1 MTAATRALVFARRPR
16 AFLRRL
22 PSGRDVLD
30 TGCVQ
35 IGLCAPSRPPPI
47 DADHAALQRAL
58 LRREPRSERHYALQ
72 PPASERRNG
81 RGTAPAA
88 AAIRRTQRR
97 RAARARRLH
106 ALLRWVDARWPWW
119 FAAAAAAGALLG
131 LARRHGWL

>member
-1 MTAATRALVFARRPR
+1 MNTTTARRP
-16 AFLRRL
+16 FLRRL

-30 TGCVQ
+30 TGSVQ
-35 IGLCAPSRPPPI
+35 IGLCAPTRPPPL
-47 DADHAALQRAL
+47 DADHAALQTAL
-58 LRREPRSERHYALQ
+58 LRSRDPRTERHYALQ
-72 PPASERRNG
+72 Q